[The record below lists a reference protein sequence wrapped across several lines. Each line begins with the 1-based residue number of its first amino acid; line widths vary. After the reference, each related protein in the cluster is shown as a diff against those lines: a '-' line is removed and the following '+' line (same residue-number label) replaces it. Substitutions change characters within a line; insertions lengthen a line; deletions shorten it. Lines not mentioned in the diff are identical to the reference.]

1 MIALVLCQT
10 GFIFGYSGAAIMK
23 HTIKYVRG
31 YWVLHDSKGRLV
43 ALASNCARLI
53 KKLEQWKLQ
62 NSYTP
67 TQTL

>member
-1 MIALVLCQT
+1 MIAYDILTVGLLL
-10 GFIFGYSGAAIMK
+10 GYGGAATVK

-43 ALASNCARLI
+43 ALASSCPRLI

-62 NSYTP
+62 NSVAP
-67 TQTL
+67 TRTL

>member
-1 MIALVLCQT
+1 MITLTIPYV
-10 GFIFGYSGAAIMK
+10 GFLLGFGGAATVK

-43 ALASNCARLI
+43 ALASSCARLI

-62 NSYTP
+62 NSFT
-67 TQTL
+67 TTETL